1 MRRSDKASLSEDMA
15 MIPTWFS
22 LPVRDRRE
30 QLIPKGLS
38 LPVYDRREQL
48 IHTGLSLAVY
58 DRWEQLILKRA

>member
-1 MRRSDKASLSEDMA
+1 MRRSNKTSLSEDVA
-15 MIPTWFS
+15 MIPTGLS
-22 LPVRDRRE
+22 LPVHDRRE
-30 QLIPKGLS
+30 QLIPTGLS